1 MVYIEKIKDSLLKC
15 NCISLEPLLDAGLSK
30 KLFMIKVRRIIRICD
45 EHFSFTKI
53 WHDNSNVNGNKLRLY
68 RNFKKDLVPEH
79 YVLNYVPRHLRSY
92 ICKLSDRNWLIQ

>member
-1 MVYIEKIKDSLLKC
+1 MIE
-15 NCISLEPLLDAGLSK
+15 
-30 KLFMIKVRRIIRICD
+30 VRRIIRICD
-45 EHFSFTKI
+45 EHFWFTKI

-92 ICKLSDRNWLIQ
+92 ICKLRCGTLPLAIETG